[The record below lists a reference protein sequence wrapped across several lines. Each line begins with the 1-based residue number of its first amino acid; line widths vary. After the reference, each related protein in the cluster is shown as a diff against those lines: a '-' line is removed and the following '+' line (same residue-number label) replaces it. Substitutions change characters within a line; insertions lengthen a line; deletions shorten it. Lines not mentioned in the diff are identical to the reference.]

1 MGSKSVARR
10 WLTLLRPQLPAFLG
24 GLLCVLVVAG
34 VELVIPLVFGK
45 GIIDE
50 ALAGMGDP
58 GQLTFFAVGAVVLF
72 AAKGVFTYGTVYLT
86 SFVGNRTAHN
96 LRSAV
101 FRHVLHLPMAFFTKQ
116 GSGDVIARATN
127 DIAVIQNAI
136 SNGLASA
143 VRNVVLS
150 AGILLMI
157 FITNWKLSLV
167 TLLVMPLAALTIAAF
182 GKRIRLQSRRLNER
196 IGELTAIMSET
207 LRGIR
212 IVKAFTMEETQAE
225 RFSRKNESGFEA
237 SMQSV
242 QATATMTPIVE
253 ILIVCSM
260 VLVIWVGGMEV
271 LAGRI
276 TLGDL
281 IAFLAYVGMITH
293 PVTSLS
299 QTWSMVQQ
307 ANAAAERVFQ
317 LLDAETEVKEDARA
331 KELPPV
337 RGHIRLKNVTF
348 AYEPGRPVVH
358 DVSLEIKP
366 GETVALVGPSGAG
379 KSTIAGLIPRFYD
392 PTEGTVE
399 IDGHDLRTVTLES
412 LRSQVGLVSQDTVL
426 FRVSIAENITAGRKG
441 FTRKDI
447 EEAARLANA
456 HDFIM
461 ELPNGYDTVIGEG
474 GATLSGGQQQ
484 RIAIARALLGNP
496 RILVLDEATSNLDAE
511 SEQLVQEALDRL
523 SQGRTT
529 IVIAHRAATVQ
540 AADRVVVVNKGR
552 IVQQGKHHELSAQN
566 GLYRRLFGA
575 MAVQDVDFQS
585 AQVSG

>member
-1 MGSKSVARR
+1 MKRKSVARR
-10 WLTLLRPQLPAFLG
+10 WLALMRPQLPAFLG
-24 GLLCVLVVAG
+24 GIFCVLIVAG
-34 VELVIPLVFGK
+34 VELTIPLIFGK

-50 ALAGMGDP
+50 ALAGMGNP
-58 GQLTFFAVGAVVLF
+58 RQLTLFAVGAVLLF
-72 AAKGVFTYGTVYLT
+72 IAKGFFTYGTVYLT

-96 LRSAV
+96 LRSSV
-101 FRHVLHLPMAFFTKQ
+101 FSHVLYLPMSFFAKQ
-116 GSGDVIARATN
+116 GNGDVIARATN

-136 SNGLASA
+136 SNGLATA
-143 VRNVVLS
+143 VRNLVLLV
-150 AGILLMI
+150 GIMLMI
-157 FITNWKLSLV
+157 FITNWKLSVV

-212 IVKAFTMEETQAE
+212 IVKAFTMESTQAE

-237 SMQSV
+237 SMRSV

-253 ILIVCSM
+253 ILIVCAM

-271 LAGRI
+271 LAGRL

-281 IAFLAYVGMITH
+281 IAFLAYVGMVTH

-299 QTWSMVQQ
+299 QIWSMVQQ

-317 LLDAETEVKEDARA
+317 LLDAETEVKEDAQA

-337 RGHIRLKNVTF
+337 TGHIRLKGVTF
-348 AYEPGRPVVH
+348 AYEPGRPVVR
-358 DVSLEIKP
+358 DVDLEIKP

-392 PTEGTVE
+392 PTEGKVE
-399 IDGHDLRTVTLES
+399 IDGQDIRSVTLDS

-426 FRVSIAENITAGRKG
+426 FRVSVAENITAGRKG
-441 FTRKDI
+441 FTREDI
-447 EEAARLANA
+447 EAAARLANA

-461 ELPNGYDTVIGEG
+461 ELPDGYDTVLGED
-474 GATLSGGQQQ
+474 GATLSGGQRQ

-511 SEQLVQEALDRL
+511 SEHLVQEALDRL
-523 SQGRTT
+523 AVGRTT

-540 AADRVVVVNKGR
+540 SADRVIVVNKGR
-552 IVQQGKHHELSAQN
+552 IVQQGKHQELSVEN
-566 GLYRRLFGA
+566 GLYRRLFGTL
-575 MAVQDVDFQS
+575 AVNDIDWQS
-585 AQVSG
+585 AQVTG

>member
-1 MGSKSVARR
+1 
-10 WLTLLRPQLPAFLG
+10 
-24 GLLCVLVVAG
+24 
-34 VELVIPLVFGK
+34 
-45 GIIDE
+45 
-50 ALAGMGDP
+50 
-58 GQLTFFAVGAVVLF
+58 GAVVLF

-260 VLVIWVGGMEV
+260 VLVIWVGGME
-271 LAGRI
+271 
-276 TLGDL
+276 
-281 IAFLAYVGMITH
+281 
-293 PVTSLS
+293 
-299 QTWSMVQQ
+299 
-307 ANAAAERVFQ
+307 
-317 LLDAETEVKEDARA
+317 
-331 KELPPV
+331 
-337 RGHIRLKNVTF
+337 
-348 AYEPGRPVVH
+348 
-358 DVSLEIKP
+358 
-366 GETVALVGPSGAG
+366 
-379 KSTIAGLIPRFYD
+379 
-392 PTEGTVE
+392 
-399 IDGHDLRTVTLES
+399 
-412 LRSQVGLVSQDTVL
+412 RS
-426 FRVSIAENITAGRKG
+426 
-441 FTRKDI
+441 
-447 EEAARLANA
+447 
-456 HDFIM
+456 
-461 ELPNGYDTVIGEG
+461 
-474 GATLSGGQQQ
+474 
-484 RIAIARALLGNP
+484 
-496 RILVLDEATSNLDAE
+496 
-511 SEQLVQEALDRL
+511 
-523 SQGRTT
+523 
-529 IVIAHRAATVQ
+529 
-540 AADRVVVVNKGR
+540 
-552 IVQQGKHHELSAQN
+552 
-566 GLYRRLFGA
+566 
-575 MAVQDVDFQS
+575 
-585 AQVSG
+585 